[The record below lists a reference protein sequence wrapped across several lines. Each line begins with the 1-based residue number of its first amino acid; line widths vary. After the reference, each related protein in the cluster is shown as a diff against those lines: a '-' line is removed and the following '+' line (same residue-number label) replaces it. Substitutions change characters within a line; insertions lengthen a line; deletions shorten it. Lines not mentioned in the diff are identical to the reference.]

1 VRLASAKSSQRVA
14 IDTESGDHVIGRI
27 EDQSAD
33 GLGVMVPAGS
43 ITRNESYRGFKI
55 LGQVASQPRRY
66 AKVANWSPESP
77 NGWQRIGLSV
87 TSALPGEPVAL
98 EKSNSLK
105 GAGSIRSNL
114 RFVRAG
120 LLAAAQRLTDR
131 VWHVDRPLP
140 KIRVVE
146 FRNFLGERIRAI
158 IDSYGDTRGAPAVV
172 IPPAWGKT
180 KETLLPLAA
189 SIVSTFRAVDEPV
202 VVLRFDGIRKR
213 GESHLD
219 PECLEPGAENT
230 RFTFSQGAEDIH
242 TALDFLESSPE
253 FKPYKSIL
261 VSFSGASIDSRRAV
275 AMDRSRRLCAW
286 ISVVGAGDLQSMM
299 RVISGGVDY
308 LGGVSRGIGFGV
320 QDILGLLVDVDTS
333 SRDALDHH
341 MAFLEDSRCDF
352 SSISVP
358 VTWIHGQY
366 DAWMDASRA
375 RHVLSFGNQ
384 GNRRFIEIPT
394 GHQLRAS
401 SDAMSAFGLIAQEAA
416 RFLLGKPVEPT
427 PPSLVDLQRRI
438 QAERNRLPK
447 RNVEV
452 RKFWERYLLGGDSH
466 IGMELLTSTRHYRNF
481 TRTIVEELQ
490 LQPGSRVLDLG
501 AGTGTLAQALIRE
514 HNVAGPRVEILQVD
528 YVRRA
533 LQRARE
539 QCAGQS
545 SRHSPSLVELVSDLE
560 MSVESAY
567 LPLADGSV
575 DRIAATLLL
584 NYLRNPDRLLHEA
597 HRVLRPGGR
606 MVVTTL
612 RPDADIS
619 RICVDGAA
627 ELRQG
632 LAQREFGEEGVRV
645 LDESIRHVISD
656 AARILDFE
664 ELGLFRFWDKAE
676 LLRMI
681 RKNGF
686 RVISISSI
694 FGSPPQAI
702 KITAQPS

>member
-1 VRLASAKSSQRVA
+1 MRLASAQPGQRIA
-14 IDTESGDHVIGRI
+14 IDTESGNHVIGRI

-33 GLGVMVPAGS
+33 GLGVMVPTGS
-43 ITRNESYRGFKI
+43 ITKSESYRGIKI
-55 LGQVASQPRRY
+55 LGEATSQSRRY
-66 AKVANWSPESP
+66 AKVANWGPESP

-87 TSALPGEPVAL
+87 TSGVPGEPVVL
-98 EKSNSLK
+98 EKLNSLRK
-105 GAGSIRSNL
+105 SDSIRSNL

-120 LLAAAQRLTDR
+120 LLAAAQRLADR
-131 VWHVDRPLP
+131 VWHVDQPLP
-140 KIRVVE
+140 KIKVVE

-158 IDSYGDTRGAPAVV
+158 IDSYGDTCGAPAVV

-189 SIVSTFRAVDEPV
+189 SIVSTFRAVDESV

-230 RFTFSQGAEDIH
+230 RFTFSQGVEDIH
-242 TALDFLESSPE
+242 AALGFLESSPE
-253 FKPYKSIL
+253 FKPCRSIL

-308 LGGVSRGIGFGV
+308 LGGVSRGIRFGV

-333 SRDALDHH
+333 SRDALDHR
-341 MAFLEDSRCDF
+341 MAFLEDSRRDF

-358 VTWIHGQY
+358 ITWIHGQY

-375 RHVLSFGNQ
+375 RHALSFGNQ

-394 GHQLRAS
+394 GHQLRS
-401 SDAMSAFGLIAQEAA
+401 SSEAMSAFGLIAQEAA

-427 PPSLVDLQRRI
+427 PPVLVDLQRRV

-447 RNVEV
+447 RNLEV
-452 RKFWERYLLGGDSH
+452 RKFWERYLLGADSH

-481 TRTIVEELQ
+481 MRAIVEELQ
-490 LQPGSRVLDLG
+490 LQPGCRVLDLG
-501 AGTGTLAQALIRE
+501 AGTGTLAQTLIRE
-514 HNVAGPRVEILQVD
+514 NSVAGPRVEILQVD

-533 LQRARE
+533 LQRSRE
-539 QCAGQS
+539 HCVGQS
-545 SRHSPSLVELVSDLE
+545 NPHFPSLVELVSDLE
-560 MSVESAY
+560 MSVKSPY
-567 LPLADGSV
+567 LPFTDGSV

-584 NYLRNPDRLLHEA
+584 NYLRNPDRLLREA
-597 HRVLRPGGR
+597 CRVLRPGGR
-606 MVVTTL
+606 MVITTL

-632 LAQREFGEEGVRV
+632 LAQREFGESGVRV

-664 ELGLFRFWDKAE
+664 ELGLFRFWDEAE
-676 LLRMI
+676 LLKMI

-686 RVISISSI
+686 RVISTSSI
-694 FGSPPQAI
+694 FGNPPQAVR
-702 KITAQPS
+702 ITAQPY